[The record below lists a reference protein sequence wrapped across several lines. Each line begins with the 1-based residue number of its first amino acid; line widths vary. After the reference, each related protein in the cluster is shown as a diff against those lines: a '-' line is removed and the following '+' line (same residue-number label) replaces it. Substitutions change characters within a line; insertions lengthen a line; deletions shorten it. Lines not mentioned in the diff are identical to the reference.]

1 MEENVKFVL
10 VAINHSPSFATIEK
24 DSQYTRSK
32 NPQFGVYAELTVLPD
47 VL

>member
-1 MEENVKFVL
+1 MEENVKFGL
-10 VAINHSPSFATIEK
+10 VTFNHSPSFATIEK

-32 NPQFGVYAELTVLPD
+32 NPQLGVYAELTVLSD